1 MSDTFLRIIP
11 TNPSYVPD
19 EIRQGKARNILQ
31 KLFDREDAEFETTAE
46 VEFVDQGQNFESVHC
61 NRCGQEI
68 GPEDWQNAMNASY
81 ETKFENLIF
90 RTPCCCT
97 ETSLNDLDY
106 RWPAGFSR
114 FSISIQNPQ
123 TVIDELTIKELE
135 NAIGAPLRIIWA
147 PL

>member
-1 MSDTFLRIIP
+1 MSDTILRIIP

-19 EIRQGKARNILQ
+19 EIRQSKAHNFLQ
-31 KLFDREDAEFETTAE
+31 KLFNREDVEFGTTAE
-46 VEFVDQGQNFESVHC
+46 IEFVDQGQNFESVHC
-61 NRCGQEI
+61 NRCGREMEL
-68 GPEDWQNAMNASY
+68 EDWQAAMDASY

-90 RTPCCCT
+90 RMPCCCT

-123 TVIDELTIKELE
+123 TDIDELTIKELE
-135 NAIGAPLRIIWA
+135 NTLGAPLRIIWA
-147 PL
+147 HL